1 MLALSSAHHRCQQ
14 LQLRPLGQ
22 LHNAVYNLVDGLF
35 FDFLA
40 AFRAMGNPDSCV
52 EQTQIII
59 NLRYRT
65 DGGTRVMARCFLV
78 DGDGRRK
85 PLDEVYIRLFHLPQK
100 LPCIG
105 GERLHIASLSLC
117 IYRIESKRAFA
128 AAAHPRKDNQLI
140 SGDGEVNIFQI
151 MRSRTLYYNLILHSV
166 SFSWDIP
173 FQRIAQVLTII
184 S

>member
-1 MLALSSAHHRCQQ
+1 MFSLSSAHNGCEK
-14 LQLRPLGQ
+14 LYLGAGVKG
-22 LHNAVYNLVDGLF
+22 HNLVYHLVHTLPCNF
-35 FDFLA
+35 TTA
-40 AFRAMGNPDSCV
+40 RRTVRNPNPCIQQA
-52 EQTQIII
+52 EIII
-59 NLRYRT
+59 YFRYRSHC
-65 DGGTRVMARCFLV
+65 GTGIAVCGFLV
-78 DGDGRRK
+78 YGDSRGQ
-85 PLDEVYIRLFHLPQK
+85 PFNFFYIRLFHLPQK

>member
-1 MLALSSAHHRCQQ
+1 
-14 LQLRPLGQ
+14 
-22 LHNAVYNLVDGLF
+22 
-35 FDFLA
+35 
-40 AFRAMGNPDSCV
+40 MGNPDSCV

-65 DGGTRVMARCFLV
+65 DGGTRVMACGFLV
-78 DGDGRRK
+78 NGDGRRK
-85 PLDEVYIRLFHLPQK
+85 SLDEVYILLFHLPQK

-105 GERLHIASLSLC
+105 GKRLHIASLSLC

-140 SGDGEVNIFQI
+140 SGDGEVSIFQI

-166 SFSWDIP
+166 SFSWNIP